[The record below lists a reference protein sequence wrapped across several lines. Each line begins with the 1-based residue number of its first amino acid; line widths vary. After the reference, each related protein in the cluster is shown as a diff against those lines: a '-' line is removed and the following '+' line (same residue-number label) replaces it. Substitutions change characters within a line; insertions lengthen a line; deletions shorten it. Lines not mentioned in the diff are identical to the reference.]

1 MPMNDSTFPTPTDL
15 PFTASK
21 PFTVGVEL
29 ELQLLHS
36 REGTLS
42 RDAPDLIALLHRKG
56 DGLDRFKP
64 EITESMIEL
73 NSSVHSTHSTLLTE
87 LRELRDRTVQAAD
100 RLNIAISGGGAHP
113 FAIWR
118 ERRIYPTERFLH
130 VSRLY
135 GYLAKQFTV
144 FGQHVH
150 VGVGSGDAAVE
161 LTQRLAPYIPHFI
174 ALSAAS
180 PYAQGEDTSFETS
193 RLHAVAMFPLSGHMP
208 RLRDWQDFTAYF
220 NEMAGYGIV
229 QSIKDFYWDI
239 RPKPEYGT
247 VEVRIFDTPLTV
259 EMAAALAALVQT
271 LSVHLLNADS
281 EKHTPVGDLPTTRV
295 YGYNRFQACRFGFD
309 AQLVNPHR
317 KENFHLGESLLE
329 LLTKL
334 MPVAAQLGTV
344 RPLMMLQELAAARQN
359 GASWMRATQAQCSDL
374 REVVQRQAQ
383 LFRGSAQ
390 GQVKGQSS
398 AGLAAHDLLDS
409 RPHRESTSDLAREHR
424 EPKLALV

>member
-1 MPMNDSTFPTPTDL
+1 MLTFTP
-15 PFTASK
+15 SK

-29 ELQLLHS
+29 ELQLLHA
-36 REGTLS
+36 REGTLA
-42 RDAPDLIALLHRKG
+42 RDAPDLIALLHRSK
-56 DGLDRFKP
+56 DGFDRFKP

-73 NSSVHSTHSTLLTE
+73 NSSVHHQHATLLQE
-87 LRELRDRTVQAAD
+87 LRELRNRTVQAAD
-100 RLNIAISGGGAHP
+100 QLNIAISGGGAHP
-113 FAIWR
+113 SALWR

-150 VGVGSGDAAVE
+150 VGVGSGDLAIE
-161 LTQRLAPYIPHFI
+161 LTQRLLPYIPHFI

-208 RLRDWQDFTAYF
+208 RLKDWEDFNAYF
-220 NEMAGYGIV
+220 GEMVSYGIV
-229 QSIKDFYWDI
+229 EGIKDFYWDI

-259 EMAAALAALVQT
+259 EMAAALGALVQT
-271 LSVHLLNADS
+271 LAVHLLNSDA
-281 EKHTPVGDLPTTRV
+281 EKNMPVGDLASTRV

-309 AQLVNPHR
+309 AQLANPHT
-317 KENFHLGESLLE
+317 KQSEHLGESLMN
-329 LLTKL
+329 LLARL

-344 RPLMMLQELAAARQN
+344 RPLLMLQELTASQQN
-359 GASWMRATQAQCSDL
+359 GASWMRAMHAQCGDL
-374 REVVQRQAQ
+374 RELMVRQAE
-383 LFRGSAQ
+383 LFRGAP
-390 GQVKGQSS
+390 
-398 AGLAAHDLLDS
+398 ARTTTHAATV
-409 RPHRESTSDLAREHR
+409 PIKR
-424 EPKLALV
+424 EPRLELVGT